1 MSSTSAED
9 AVVAAAP
16 QTPGPIPTDIPDP
29 HRAGLTSDDH
39 AAAVPVDERHDL
51 TPAQIRD
58 VVRLIQCPVC
68 SFPLQQPVTLPCGK
82 TICRSC
88 IPEPHIRTHVSYPA
102 TENRVRGFH
111 CPFSDCEKEHAVGD
125 CSPNVTLGKVIAAV
139 KTVYQKGRAAAL
151 NTSLSTHLVAK
162 DGWEAGG
169 VPTLRDPYSEAQVL
183 PGGRLL
189 ATYLLADMG
198 YLDYNAEVIYLSS
211 DSPDHAEL
219 DAQVLAQVKE
229 VTRAEMDCQVCYALY
244 YDSVTTYCG
253 HTFCRVCL
261 QRVLDHARHCP
272 VCRRSLTIQPIT
284 YRETVPENELIKRI
298 TTYFWAD
305 MLKDRRDHILSEVL
319 GNQSDEYDMALFIC
333 TLSFPLMPTFLHV
346 FEPRYRLMI
355 RRALAGNRT
364 FGMVL
369 HSYPELN
376 DLGTVLRIEN
386 FEFFPDGRSLIETI
400 GVSRFRI
407 IRHGQLDG
415 YTVAKTEPINDIS
428 VTAEEELEAVETRDY
443 VHPAEGEGPRF
454 PTTAEE
460 IESTPTQILMD
471 FATDFVRR
479 MQQQGAQWLTQR
491 ILTIYGDC
499 PDDPAVFPWWFANT
513 LPIRETEKYRLLG
526 TTSVRER
533 LKICC
538 GWILEWETP
547 TAW

>member
-1 MSSTSAED
+1 MSSISADD
-9 AVVAAAP
+9 AVVAP
-16 QTPGPIPTDIPDP
+16 TLTPASSLPLSGS
-29 HRAGLTSDDH
+29 TSDEQT
-39 AAAVPVDERHDL
+39 AQVPVDERHDL

-58 VVRLIQCPVC
+58 VVRLIQCPTC
-68 SFPLQQPVTLPCGK
+68 SYPLTQPVTLPCGK

-88 IPEPHIRTHVSYPA
+88 LPEPHLRTHISYPA
-102 TENRVRGFH
+102 TEARARGFH
-111 CPFSDCEKEHAVGD
+111 CPFPGCEKEHALGD
-125 CSPNVTLGKVIAAV
+125 CGPNVTLGKVVPAV
-139 KTVYQKGRAAAL
+139 KAEYEKGREAAQLA
-151 NTSLSTHLVAK
+151 SLATHVVAK
-162 DGWEAGG
+162 DPWEATG
-169 VPTLRDPYSEAQVL
+169 VPSLKDPDAEAETL

-198 YLDYNAEVIYLSS
+198 ALDFNAEVSYLSP
-211 DSPDHAEL
+211 DSPDHAKL
-219 DAQVLAQVKE
+219 DADILAQVKE

-244 YDSVTTYCG
+244 YDSITTCCG

-272 VCRRSLTIQPIT
+272 VCRRPLTIQPVT

-305 MLKDRRDHILSEVL
+305 ILEVRKEHVL
-319 GNQSDEYDMALFIC
+319 AEGFGSQSDEYDMPLFVC

-369 HSYPELN
+369 HNFPDIME
-376 DLGTVLRIEN
+376 LGTVLRIEN
-386 FEFFPDGRSLIETI
+386 YEFFPDGRSLLETV

-407 IRHGQLDG
+407 LSHTQLDG

-428 VTAEEELEAVETRDY
+428 IPAEEDLEATETRHAIQAAKDY
-443 VHPAEGEGPRF
+443 PNETPKF
-454 PTTAEE
+454 PTTSEE
-460 IESTPTQILMD
+460 IETTPTQTLMD
-471 FATDFVRR
+471 FATDFVQR
-479 MQQQGAQWLTQR
+479 MQQQGVQWLTAR
-491 ILTIYGDC
+491 ILTIYGEC
-499 PDDPAVFPWWFANT
+499 PNDPAVFPWWFANT
-513 LPIRETEKYRLLG
+513 LPVREMVKYRLLG

-538 GWILEWETP
+538 NWILEWEAP
-547 TAW
+547 GNNSW